1 MPRSRMRFYD
11 VVPRLSKLTLLRVFL
26 INLLYS
32 SVVVLNN
39 YALNGEAASRL
50 GRDCIINLVPYRAR
64 RLCLT
69 HYRGVA
75 DSSAVPDYSSVSLL
89 TPSPPPSLPSLA
101 LCPTLYDYRRAA
113 LNRLLPANIT
123 FPLNPFRG
131 WWSSVLGYRVSR
143 FSATCIYRIFKA
155 V

>member
-1 MPRSRMRFYD
+1 MTPFSTLKID
-11 VVPRLSKLTLLRVFL
+11 VALRVFL

-50 GRDCIINLVPYRAR
+50 GRDCIINLAPYRAR

-75 DSSAVPDYSSVSLL
+75 DSSSIPFLAILFSHPVFATPRSLSYSLR
-89 TPSPPPSLPSLA
+89 LPA
-101 LCPTLYDYRRAA
+101 RGINC
-113 LNRLLPANIT
+113 LLPANIT
-123 FPLNPFRG
+123 FPLKPFRG
-131 WWSSVLGYRVSR
+131 WWSSTLGYRVSR
-143 FSATCIYRIFKA
+143 FNVTCIHRIFKA